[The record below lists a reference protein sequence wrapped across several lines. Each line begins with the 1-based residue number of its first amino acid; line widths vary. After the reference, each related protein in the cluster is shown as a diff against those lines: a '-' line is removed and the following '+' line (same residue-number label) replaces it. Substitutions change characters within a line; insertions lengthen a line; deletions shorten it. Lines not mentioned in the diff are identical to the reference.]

1 MELSFMYEPP
11 AGVSHRGPGT
21 LDNSQFCSARQTY
34 FLSGP
39 APLKKKKS
47 EDKGAAKVEKEG
59 WSGKY
64 SILIGQL

>member
-1 MELSFMYEPP
+1 MNHLLESVTEDQVQYAILIF
-11 AGVSHRGPGT
+11 AQRV
-21 LDNSQFCSARQTY
+21 QTY

>member
-1 MELSFMYEPP
+1 MNHLLESVTEDQVQDTILSF
-11 AGVSHRGPGT
+11 AQRDKHI
-21 LDNSQFCSARQTY
+21 Y